1 MLCTILSKT
10 RLMRNFHSQDLSQ
23 FFIKCTGF
31 LALSAI
37 PMLHFA
43 QTKPNV
49 VLIISDQHQQQASGC
64 YGTPIRT
71 IHGESPTPNIDNLA
85 RQGVMFTNAYTPSPL
100 CAPARASLMTGVYPH
115 QHTALHHKVN
125 DTEPGHTRFPGILPD
140 LATIGQVFRE
150 NGYKTAAIGK
160 MHVHGE
166 LDGVNDLGFDV
177 TDMRFYTWFPGSH
190 YRDRAGGDWYR
201 RYREMSPYQTMRY
214 HDIDSA
220 RFAHLPPGLTVKD
233 NNSSQNIYNVETL
246 VEKEE
251 QMMDHI
257 VADISIE
264 LIKDWAAQDQPFFI
278 HVGFEKPHEPY
289 NVPRRYMD
297 MFKPEQMV
305 LPDTWDEVNH
315 YGPRP
320 YHMKW
325 LVRNNPQKNIA
336 RNTIASYYA
345 CTYSMDEQ
353 VGKIVD
359 ICIEAGIYDNTIFIY
374 TSDHGEHMYHHSML
388 QKHNMLETAAKIP
401 LIVVY
406 PKAIP
411 VNEVNNSIVSLLD
424 LLPTFTEVAG
434 LEIPESFAGVS
445 LLEPATGSNNPERMV
460 YSEIYS
466 ANGNYPLFPDD
477 KMIPMRM
484 CRYKNFKY
492 IYTHGHIEQLY
503 DLNDDPDEMNNLARN
518 LSSNHEAVLH
528 KLRASTLAGWTL
540 DQFPLLSVEA
550 NVKRNKVEISWQSF
564 DQVKNYQVLRGKCND
579 VAKATLIGT
588 TTKNHFND
596 KNVNS
601 GDKWFYWIIAEP
613 MLTREMEASK
623 LYQGNPVATTLLPAN
638 IPATVMLELK
648 VKRGSTYSA
657 IYEEV
662 EVYE

>member
-1 MLCTILSKT
+1 MDVSVLRNYAKGTHVAYAAILGI
-10 RLMRNFHSQDLSQ
+10 L
-23 FFIKCTGF
+23 
-31 LALSAI
+31 
-37 PMLHFA
+37 PMILPA
-43 QTKPNV
+43 QSKPNV

-71 IHGESPTPNIDNLA
+71 IDGESPTPNIDNLA

-115 QHTALHHKVN
+115 LHTALHHKVN
-125 DTEPGHTRFPGILPD
+125 DLEPGHVRFPGILPG

-166 LDGVNDLGFDV
+166 LDDVNDLGFDV

-190 YRDRAGGDWYR
+190 YSDRAGGDWYR
-201 RYREMSPYQTMRY
+201 RYRELPPYQTMRY
-214 HDIDSA
+214 HDIDPV
-220 RFAHLPPGLTVKD
+220 RFAHVPPDLTVRD
-233 NNSSQNIYNVETL
+233 NDSFQNKYNIETL

-257 VADISIE
+257 VADISSE
-264 LIKDWAAQDQPFFI
+264 LIKDWAAQGQPFFL

-297 MFKPEQMV
+297 MFRPEQMV
-305 LPDTWDEVNH
+305 LPDTWNEVNRH
-315 YGPRP
+315 GPRP
-320 YHMKW
+320 YHMRW
-325 LVRNNPQKNIA
+325 LVRNNPKEDIA

-345 CTYSMDEQ
+345 CIYALDEQ
-353 VGKIVD
+353 VGRVVD
-359 ICIEAGIYDNTIFIY
+359 ATIEAGIYDNTIFIY
-374 TSDHGEHMYHHSML
+374 TSDHGDHMYHHSML
-388 QKHNMLETAAKIP
+388 QKHNMLETSAKIP

-411 VNEVNNSIVSLLD
+411 VNEVNNSVVSLLD
-424 LLPTFTEVAG
+424 LLPTFTEFAG
-434 LEIPESFAGVS
+434 IDTPESFAGVS
-445 LLEPATGSNNPERMV
+445 LIELAKGENDDERMV

-466 ANGNYPLFPDD
+466 ASGNYPLFPDED
-477 KMIPMRM
+477 MIPMRM

-503 DLNDDPDEMNNLARN
+503 DLDVDHNEVNNLVRN
-518 LSSNHEAVLH
+518 LSPEHEDILH
-528 KLRASTLAGWTL
+528 KLRAATFAGWTL

-550 NVKRNKVEISWQSF
+550 NVKRNKVEIAWQPM
-564 DQVKNYQVLRGKCND
+564 DEVKKYQVFKGECSD
-579 VAKATLIGT
+579 VSNAKLIGT
-588 TTKNHFND
+588 TTRNRFD
-596 KNVNS
+596 DINVNS

-613 MLTREMEASK
+613 ILTRTMESSK
-623 LYQGNPVATTLLPAN
+623 LYQGKPVATTTLPPN
-638 IPATVMLELK
+638 IPATVMLEVEVRRGLK
-648 VKRGSTYSA
+648 HSA
-657 IYEEV
+657 IYENM